1 MEIVIFERSEWRSF
15 YKPILRMWIKKIKY
29 RKRLLSDALR
39 EKWRKKITWAE
50 HNSRKKSQ
58 WKWTKH
64 ENVFCR
70 WKSKKTKDRVKT
82 LVLADSRFDTDFHFQ
97 SNLYYNA
104 MIASKCSFFSITK
117 RKHINFHQ
125 HFIHYI
131 IELRKTPTCMYVCV
145 WSALMKLKNRS
156 HHKISVLK
164 KSTSPFIYQNEL
176 REITSI

>member
-1 MEIVIFERSEWRSF
+1 MKKKDNMSWAQQQ
-15 YKPILRMWIKKIKY
+15 KKIPMKVDETW
-29 RKRLLSDALR
+29 KCFLSM
-39 EKWRKKITWAE
+39 KK
-50 HNSRKKSQ
+50 Q
-58 WKWTKH
+58 
-64 ENVFCR
+64 
-70 WKSKKTKDRVKT
+70 KKTKDRVKT

-104 MIASKCSFFSITK
+104 MIASKCSFFFNYKAETYKFSSAFYTLHNRVEK
-117 RKHINFHQ
+117 NAN
-125 HFIHYI
+125 
-131 IELRKTPTCMYVCV
+131 MYVRVCV